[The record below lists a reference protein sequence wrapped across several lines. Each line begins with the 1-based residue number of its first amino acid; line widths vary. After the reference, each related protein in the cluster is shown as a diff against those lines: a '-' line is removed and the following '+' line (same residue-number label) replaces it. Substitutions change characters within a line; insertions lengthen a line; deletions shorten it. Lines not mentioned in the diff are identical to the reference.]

1 MIKLFGNIRLDILGK
16 ILDKNDM
23 ILNLDVDR
31 RTHDDTFSQI
41 ITLVT

>member
-31 RTHDDTFSQI
+31 RTHDTFSQI